1 MKSFPYK
8 IVIQWSEE
16 DYSFLFSVPELAN
29 VIMQP
34 IAHGDTLEHAARE
47 GTTALNGLIAAL
59 SDLGDFGALPLAE
72 MS

>member
-29 VIMQP
+29 VIMP
-34 IAHGDTLEHAARE
+34 LERSRTRCAWRKQFRFQTIVE
-47 GTTALNGLIAAL
+47 
-59 SDLGDFGALPLAE
+59 S
-72 MS
+72 